1 MDRDGLVKTN
11 QPGKEVE
18 GRMSNPT
25 QTIALRTAQPSN
37 GPALNRLATLDSAKT
52 PAGQALLAEVD
63 GELRAAVSL
72 ETGQAV
78 ADPFRPT
85 ADLVALLAVAAT
97 ATRRPGSRVRR
108 RLARPARVPVV
119 RLAA

>member
-1 MDRDGLVKTN
+1 MN
-11 QPGKEVE
+11 
-18 GRMSNPT
+18 NPT
-25 QTIALRTAQPSN
+25 QTIALRTSEPSD

-52 PAGQALLAEVD
+52 PAGQVLLAEVD

-85 ADLVALLAVAAT
+85 ADLVALLALAAT
-97 ATRRPGSRVRR
+97 ATRRSGSRVRR

>member
-1 MDRDGLVKTN
+1 MDCDGLVKTN
-11 QPGKEVE
+11 QPGKEVD
-18 GRMSNPT
+18 GRMNNPT
-25 QTIALRTAQPSN
+25 QTIAPRTAQPSDC
-37 GPALNRLATLDSAKT
+37 PALNQLAILDSAKT
-52 PAGQALLAEVD
+52 PAGQVLLAEVD
-63 GELRAAVSL
+63 VELRAAVSL

-85 ADLVALLAVAAT
+85 ADLVALLALAAT
-97 ATRRPGSRVRR
+97 ATRRSGSRVRR

>member
-1 MDRDGLVKTN
+1 MNK
-11 QPGKEVE
+11 
-18 GRMSNPT
+18 PT
-25 QTIALRTAQPSN
+25 QTIALRTAQPSD
-37 GPALNRLATLDSAKT
+37 GPALGRLATLDGAKT
-52 PAGQALLAEVD
+52 PAGQVLLAEVD

-85 ADLVALLAVAAT
+85 ADLVALLVAA
-97 ATRRPGSRVRR
+97 ATTTRSSGSSVRR
-108 RLARPARVPVV
+108 RLRPGRGPVF